1 MACLRA
7 VRAAI
12 FSVLWLTLGKRVWFL
27 PNILAEEATL
37 SELFQFMP
45 DFKDDEPRPKW
56 STRIAFG
63 VVAGLLIWF
72 VAVHGPNEQARQR

>member
-1 MACLRA
+1 MRA
-7 VRAAI
+7 TI

-45 DFKDDEPRPKW
+45 DFKDDDTPPKW

-63 VVAGLLIWF
+63 TAAGLIIWF
-72 VAVHGPNEQARQR
+72 VVVHGPNEQARAR